1 MGVPRGIEGVDLLE
15 LDIISKERLPAVSAD
30 FASCESLVHPFM
42 TSQFSRPGQV
52 GDHPNGPSAEWA
64 ELAALLEESLNQSKR
79 NLDDTASAIKTFLDS
94 ILEAD
99 AGARDRMNQARAEM
113 EGIGDGT

>member
-1 MGVPRGIEGVDLLE
+1 MNAPRGIEGVDLLE

-30 FASCESLVHPFM
+30 FASCENLVHPFL
-42 TSQFSRPGQV
+42 TSQFSRPGSV
-52 GDHPNGPSAEWA
+52 GDYPDGPSAEWA
-64 ELAALLEESLNQSKR
+64 ELAGLLEESLNQSKR
-79 NLDDTASAIKTFLDS
+79 NLDETSTAIKNFLNS

-113 EGIGDGT
+113 EGVGGG